1 MKILK
6 VTQNGAIRWKSY
18 YWVYLTAALKGKY
31 VGIEALSNRIWKI
44 FYRSVFLGY
53 FNDKEL
59 RNKETSI
66 RLETNL
72 V

>member
-1 MKILK
+1 MKVMK
-6 VTQNGAIRWKSY
+6 VCQNGSMRWKSK

-31 VGIEALSNRIWKI
+31 VGIEDQGNGIWRV
-44 FYRSVFLGY
+44 FYRDVFLGFY
-53 FNDKEL
+53 YRNEL
-59 RNKETSI
+59 RNKEQST

>member
-1 MKILK
+1 MLK
-6 VTQNGAIRWKSY
+6 VTRNGAIRWKSY

-31 VGIEALSNRIWKI
+31 VALEDSGNGIWKA
-44 FYRSVFLGY
+44 FYRDVFLG
-53 FNDKEL
+53 FFDERHL
-59 RNKETSI
+59 RNKESST